1 MDNGTS
7 TREQA
12 SQGNHRGSALRV
24 VVVPQALSVVK
35 PTIVL
40 AVVIAV
46 WQVAVDLGWIPATTL
61 ASPSSVARFVWSNGG
76 MLLEHASTTLLEV
89 LLAFTIALTVGVVMA
104 ILVSEFKV
112 LEESVLP
119 LLVVSQV
126 IPSIAIAPLLVLLLG
141 FGLAPKVTTA
151 AIIAFFPMLINTV
164 SGLRMLPRET
174 RELGAVLNASRWQML
189 RMFSLPNALPYIF
202 AGARVSITLSV
213 IGAVVGEFVTAQSG
227 LGFLVLQGSST
238 LNPPLLFAALFF
250 LAVLGIGLFS
260 IVRILEWAV
269 LPWARHAS
277 GRT

>member
-46 WQVAVDLGWIPATTL
+46 WQVAVDFGWIPATTL